1 MNDRNHASRPAA
13 ANILIRPRFASYARA
28 LLAAASLL
36 WVAVL
41 APGPAQAQTQTQTQT
56 REKGVF
62 IGGESRNL
70 FEARGIPVD
79 VTAATVTEA
88 RERALTQGRVEALR
102 VMVEHLAT
110 PEEATKLP
118 PLQANQ
124 IIDMVREFS
133 LANERTSAVR
143 YIAEMTVRFD
153 PDAVRRLLRASK
165 IPFTEF
171 LSKPMVLL
179 PLYIEGGKTQL
190 WEESNPWREAWL
202 RVKDRSA
209 LVPLVLASGDTDITV
224 AQVVGKDRDAL
235 QDLANRYDAAG
246 VIVARATANGDT
258 LALVYSDLR
267 GAAPPV
273 DAAVGFAPQAG
284 QSREDMMTGAA
295 TALARAVADA
305 WKKNNRF
312 DVSVTAQLTA
322 LAPIKDLK
330 EWVRMRDRL
339 KDVPAVQHI
348 DVQAITRDRAQ
359 VTLRYAGDQARLE
372 SALAQQ
378 SLTLNQQGGVWILG
392 TTGRKAEPTPP
403 AAPPAVQ

>member
-1 MNDRNHASRPAA
+1 MNDRIHAFSPAA
-13 ANILIRPRFASYARA
+13 ANILIRPRIASCARG
-28 LLAAASLL
+28 LLALAVAVAAL

-41 APGPAQAQTQTQTQT
+41 SAPVAAQT
-56 REKGVF
+56 REKGIF

-88 RERALTQGRVEALR
+88 RERALTQGRVEALK

-124 IIDMVREFS
+124 IIEMVREFS

-143 YIAEMTVRFD
+143 YMAEMNVRFD

-179 PLYIEGGKTQL
+179 PVYIEGGKAQL
-190 WEESNPWREAWL
+190 WEDSNPWREAWL

-209 LVPLVLASGDTDITV
+209 LVPLVLPSGDTDITV
-224 AQVVGKDRDAL
+224 AQVLAKDRDAL
-235 QDLANRYDAAG
+235 QDLATRYDAAG
-246 VIVARATANGDT
+246 VIIARATENGAT
-258 LALVYSDLR
+258 VSLVYSDLR
-267 GAAPPV
+267 GAAPAV

-284 QSREDMMTGAA
+284 QSREDMLTAAA
-295 TALARAVADA
+295 TSVAAAVADA

-312 DVSVTAQLTA
+312 DVTVTAQITA

-330 EWVRMRDRL
+330 DWVRMRERL
-339 KDVPAVQHI
+339 KDVPLVQHV
-348 DVQAITRDRAQ
+348 DVQAMTRDRAQ
-359 VTLRYAGDQARLE
+359 VTIRYAGDQPRLE

-378 SLTLNQQGGVWILG
+378 SLTLSQQGGVWILG
-392 TTGRKAEPTPP
+392 AAGRKAETAPP
-403 AAPPAVQ
+403 AAPNAVQ